1 MEEGKIIYAKN
12 FREQFTIRAILIGVL
27 GSMVVSASS
36 VYIALR
42 LGALPWATIFA
53 AIFCFAILKVFGKTN
68 INEINVSQTA
78 VSAGAITA
86 GGVAFTLP
94 AIWIMGIGENIST
107 LIIFANILFAV
118 LLGVIFTILIR
129 RFFIEKQVLTFP
141 IGIASASTLRSA
153 YRKGAGFKYLFG
165 AFAFSGIF
173 TILRDGFGK
182 IPPIIHFD
190 KLYSKNI
197 FCDIW
202 LSPMAIGMGYII
214 GAFNG
219 LMWFSA
225 GIITYFLL
233 IPWLMKISFLGG
245 EIDAVL
251 EFKNNLAIGFIV
263 GGGLAIVIK
272 NIMRSKSLKSLL
284 TLERGATFRN
294 SLILILVVAIFLAII
309 NQISIFALLF
319 VVIGVWLSSYLAAFL
334 TGQTG
339 IDPMEIFGI
348 LVLLAV
354 KIFFHIDLFYS
365 VILVAV
371 VAVSCG
377 IAGDIMQDFKAG
389 KILKTNPRA
398 QTYAELIG
406 GLVGGVVAVFMVLLI
421 IKAYGANSF
430 GPEAHFAAT
439 QSFTVSKMLGGF
451 VHMDAFLMGVVISS
465 ILGLAGLP
473 SMLMGLGIYLPM
485 ALNFAVGIGAL
496 WSFLVNKYRRRWTR
510 KSIVVS
516 SGLLGGESFV
526 GIGFAILKLITRT

>member
-1 MEEGKIIYAKN
+1 MNEEKIIYAQN
-12 FREQFTIRAILIGVL
+12 FKEQFTVRAILVGVL
-27 GSMVVSASS
+27 GSIIVSASS

-53 AIFCFAILKVFGKTN
+53 GIFCFVILKLLRQTN

-86 GGVAFTLP
+86 GGVAFTVP
-94 AIWIMGIGENIST
+94 AIWIMGIDTNISY

-118 LLGVIFTILIR
+118 LLGVIFTMLIR
-129 RFFIEKQVLTFP
+129 RFFIEKQTLTFP

-153 YRKGAGFKYLFG
+153 YRKGAGFIYLLA
-165 AFAFSGIF
+165 AFIFSGLF
-173 TILRDGFGK
+173 TVLRDGFG
-182 IPPIIHFD
+182 IVPPIIHFNN
-190 KLYSKNI
+190 LYSKNI

-219 LMWFSA
+219 LMWFGA
-225 GIITYFLL
+225 GIITYFML
-233 IPWLMKISFLGG
+233 IPWLMKICFLGG

-263 GGGLAIVIK
+263 GGGLAVVIK
-272 NIMRSKSLKSLL
+272 NIFRSRSIRNLF
-284 TLERGATFRN
+284 TLEKAKTFRY
-294 SLILILVVAIFLAII
+294 LLVMILTVSALLAII
-309 NQISIFALLF
+309 NQISILALLF
-319 VVIGVWLSSYLAAFL
+319 VVVGVWLSSYLAAFL

-365 VILVAV
+365 IILVSV

-389 KILKTNPRA
+389 KILKTNPKA
-398 QTYAELIG
+398 QIYAELIG
-406 GLVGGVVAVFMVLLI
+406 GLVGGIVAVLMVILI
-421 IKAYGANSF
+421 IKAYGSNSL
-430 GPEAHFAAT
+430 GPESYFVAT
-439 QSFTVSKMLGGF
+439 QSFAVSKMLGGLI
-451 VHMDAFLMGVVISS
+451 HMDAFLMGVVVSS

-496 WSFLVNKYRRRWTR
+496 WSFLINKYRKRFAR
-510 KSIVVS
+510 KSIVIS

-526 GIGFAILKLITRT
+526 GIGFAIIKFITRS

>member
-1 MEEGKIIYAKN
+1 MDTGKIVYAKN
-12 FREQFTIRAILIGVL
+12 FREQFTLRAILIGVL
-27 GSMVVSASS
+27 GSVVVSASS

-53 AIFCFAILKVFGKTN
+53 AIFCLAILKLLGKTN

-86 GGVAFTLP
+86 GGVAFTVP
-94 AIWIMGIGENIST
+94 AIWIMGVSDNISY

-153 YRKGAGFKYLFG
+153 YRKGAGFRYLFV
-165 AFAFSGIF
+165 AFILSGIF
-173 TILRDGFGK
+173 TIIRDGFGI
-182 IPPIIHFD
+182 IPPIIHFN

-219 LMWFSA
+219 LMWFGA
-225 GIITYFLL
+225 GIITYFML
-233 IPWLMKISFLGG
+233 IPWLMKICFLGG

-263 GGGLAIVIK
+263 GGGLAIVIR
-272 NIMRSKSLKSLL
+272 NILSNSCLRSLF
-284 TLERGATFRN
+284 TLEKGKTLRN
-294 SLILILVVAIFLAII
+294 SMIFVLAVAILLAMI
-309 NQISIFALLF
+309 NQISVLALLF
-319 VVIGVWLSSYLAAFL
+319 IVIGVWLSSYLAAFL

-348 LVLLAV
+348 LVVLGV
-354 KIFFHIDLFYS
+354 KIFFHIDIFYT
-365 VILVAV
+365 VLLVAV

-389 KILKTNPRA
+389 KILKTNPKA

-421 IKAYGANSF
+421 IHAYGSSSL

-439 QSFTVSKMLGGF
+439 QSFTVSRMMGGIL
-451 VHMDAFLMGVVISS
+451 HMDAFLMGIVISS

-496 WSFLVNKYRRRWTR
+496 WSFLVNKYKRSATR
-510 KSIVVS
+510 KSIIIS